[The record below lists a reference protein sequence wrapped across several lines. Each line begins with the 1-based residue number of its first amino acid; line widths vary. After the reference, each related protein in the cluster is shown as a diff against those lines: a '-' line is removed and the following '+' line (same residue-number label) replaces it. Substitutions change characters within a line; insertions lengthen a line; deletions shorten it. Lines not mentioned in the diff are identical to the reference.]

1 MVGRCGG
8 GRSFMHRTSSS
19 SAVVDTRPLRCD
31 LLAFPLS
38 YRTDQLATARSGTS
52 YCGGG
57 RSSVCQRDDTHR
69 EREMRRMRMEKKIKS
84 RAFFAYMHDH

>member
-1 MVGRCGG
+1 
-8 GRSFMHRTSSS
+8 MHRTSSS

-38 YRTDQLATARSGTS
+38 YRTDQLATTRSGTS

-57 RSSVCQRDDTHR
+57 RSSVCQRDDTER
-69 EREMRRMRMEKKIKS
+69 ERDEEDADGEEDKIKGLFCIY
-84 RAFFAYMHDH
+84 A